1 MQKYTRL
8 ANKNDL
14 SKIMAII
21 DDAKKF
27 LKASGST
34 QWQSGYPD
42 EKVILNDIENNNGY
56 VLMVG
61 NQIAGY
67 AAVIPGIE
75 STYIEIDGSWKNNQ
89 DTYATIHR
97 ICLSSNF
104 QGEGLAKIFLSDIFS
119 LQYANGVKNFRVDT
133 HRLNKP
139 MQALAK
145 RNGFEYRGIIQCN
158 DEIDPVRLAY
168 ELNLD

>member
-1 MQKYTRL
+1 MQRYTRL

-14 SKIMAII
+14 SEIMWII

-27 LKASGST
+27 LKESGST

-42 EKVILNDIENNNGY
+42 EKVILDDIENNNGY
-56 VLMVG
+56 VLIVG
-61 NQIAGY
+61 NKVAGY
-67 AAVIPGIE
+67 AAVIAGIE
-75 STYIEIDGSWKNNQ
+75 PTYIKIDGGWKNNQ

-97 ICLSSNF
+97 ICLSSNY
-104 QGEGLAKIFLSDIFS
+104 QGQGLAKIFISNILT

-139 MQALAK
+139 MQGLAK
-145 RNGFEYRGIIQCN
+145 KNGFEYRGIIQCN
-158 DEIDPVRLAY
+158 DEIDPERLAY
-168 ELNLD
+168 ELNLA